1 MDQCGWL
8 GLVPLVPKRRDAR
21 QLSLRDAPNESAIAF
36 DKGELVSQACFEQ
49 DGYTMVAANVGSR
62 SK

>member
-1 MDQCGWL
+1 M
-8 GLVPLVPKRRDAR
+8 PLVPKRRDAR